1 LGFEPIGATLITEK
15 EFAANFASF
24 WTDLLPLLT
33 PACVAIFN
41 QSHTVT
47 LGDGKPVEKRIGIDT
62 DGLPLDLIAEAGSEL
77 ASAALAVQSDVSSYV
92 NAPGAMDAAW
102 ARAVDSISLHRVVGD
117 SYKHGPSDKALLF
130 IAGLAT
136 NYDDFHRLVSERGSV
151 LYSPRISGC
160 GFLGEC
166 AGDVAAGDTIYEIKT
181 VGRGFSANDLRQ
193 VICYLALDHLSGAP
207 RWTRGGLFNPRRG
220 KLATFEA
227 SSFLAYVSGG
237 ATATDV
243 FRSVEEFLSSAR
255 DFSAERSF

>member
-1 LGFEPIGATLITEK
+1 MGLEPNGAALISEK

-77 ASAALAVQSDVSSYV
+77 AAAARAAHSDVCSYINV
-92 NAPGAMDAAW
+92 PGVMEGAW

-117 SYKHGPSDKALLF
+117 SYKRGPSDKALQF
-130 IAGLAT
+130 IAGLAR
-136 NYDDFHRLVSERGSV
+136 NYDDFHRLASERGNV

-193 VICYLALDHLSGAP
+193 VICYLALDHVSGAP
-207 RWTRGGLFNPRRG
+207 RWSRGGLFNPRRG
-220 KLATFEA
+220 KLASFDA
-227 SSFLAYVSGG
+227 NSFLAYISGG
-237 ATATDV
+237 ATAADV
-243 FRSVEEFLSSAR
+243 FRTVEEFLSSAR
-255 DFSAERSF
+255 DFTAERSF